1 MMYPA
6 PPITK
11 ERVILPPGTS
21 CGSFTVDD
29 ELEYLSDQAIAA
41 GKIPKS
47 TKTRT
52 TYEPVNKLVV
62 AWLNLYEQSYI
73 TSCKSKL
80 HSGNRRKQFIGR
92 RRGED
97 FELRTY
103 IREKHFTCLPP
114 YVPAKSKALKNISGS
129 SNANTNG
136 GNRVKM

>member
-62 AWLNLYEQSYI
+62 A
-73 TSCKSKL
+73 
-80 HSGNRRKQFIGR
+80 
-92 RRGED
+92 
-97 FELRTY
+97 
-103 IREKHFTCLPP
+103 
-114 YVPAKSKALKNISGS
+114 
-129 SNANTNG
+129 
-136 GNRVKM
+136 